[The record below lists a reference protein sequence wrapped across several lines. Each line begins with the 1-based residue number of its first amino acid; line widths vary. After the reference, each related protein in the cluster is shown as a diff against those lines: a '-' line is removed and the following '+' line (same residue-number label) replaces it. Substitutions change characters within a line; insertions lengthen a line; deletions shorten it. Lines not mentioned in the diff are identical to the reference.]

1 MKILK
6 VKYLQEYKLEVLFSN
21 NEKKTA
27 DIEFFKKKKS
37 KNKSISKF
45 LDKNKFKLVV
55 IDNGFLSWNDGEME
69 ISAHSVYSQ
78 YSKNTVEVV

>member
-27 DIEFFKKKKS
+27 DFDFFLKKS
-37 KNKSISKF
+37 KNKSSSKF
-45 LDKNKFKLVV
+45 PDKNKFKLVV

>member
-27 DIEFFKKKKS
+27 DFDFFLKKS
-37 KNKSISKF
+37 KTKSISKF
-45 LDKNKFKLVV
+45 PDKNKFKLVV
-55 IDNGFLSWNDGEME
+55 IDNCFLSWNDGEME